1 MRFLAPLF
9 FLLLSIAVSVAQYGP
24 SGSTS
29 PSYGTTAASETRQ
42 STEARGKA
50 SESYT
55 IGPMDGLTFRIIGE
69 QETLTEVRVAA
80 DGTVNLPYV
89 GSVKLAGKTVSQA
102 RAHLFEL
109 YDRDWYVNPQIDLLV
124 VSYSQRRVQVLG
136 KVARQGPVIFPPE
149 EEMTLLTAIAYAGG
163 WSPDGLARTTAVKLK
178 RNEDGAAREFTID
191 TTSIGPKDWILK
203 DGDII
208 EVPERRF

>member
-1 MRFLAPLF
+1 MRTSISILLFLFSVVA
-9 FLLLSIAVSVAQYGP
+9 SIAQYGP

-29 PSYGTTAASETRQ
+29 PSYGTTAASVTQ
-42 STEARGKA
+42 QTAEARGKA

-69 QETLTEVRVAA
+69 QETATEVRVAS

-89 GSVKLAGKTVSQA
+89 GSVKLLGKTVSQA
-102 RAHLFEL
+102 RAYLYEL
-109 YDRDWYVNPQIDLLV
+109 YDKDWYVNPQIDLLV

-136 KVARQGPVIFPPE
+136 KVARQGPVVFPPE
-149 EEMTLLTAIAYAGG
+149 EEMTLLTAIAFAGG
-163 WSPDGLARTTAVKLK
+163 WSPDGLARTTAIKLK
-178 RNEDGAAREFTID
+178 RNEDGVAREFIID
-191 TTSIGPKDWILK
+191 ATAIGTRDWALK

>member
-1 MRFLAPLF
+1 MRPISSIL
-9 FLLLSIAVSVAQYGP
+9 FLLITISVSFAQYGP
-24 SGSTS
+24 SGGTS
-29 PSYGTTAASETRQ
+29 PSYGTTAASAAQQ

-55 IGPMDGLTFRIIGE
+55 IGPMDGLNFRIIGE
-69 QETLTEVRVAA
+69 IETATEVRVAA

-89 GSVKLAGKTVSQA
+89 GTVKLAGKTVAEA
-102 RAHLFEL
+102 RSHLYEL

-124 VSYSQRRVQVLG
+124 ISYSQRRVQVLG

-149 EEMTLLTAIAYAGG
+149 EEMTILTAIAYAGG
-163 WSPDGLARTTAVKLK
+163 WSPDGLARTTAVRLK
-178 RNEDGAAREFTID
+178 RNEDGVAREYTID
-191 TTSIGPKDWILK
+191 TTSIGTKDWKLK

>member
-1 MRFLAPLF
+1 
-9 FLLLSIAVSVAQYGP
+9 
-24 SGSTS
+24 
-29 PSYGTTAASETRQ
+29 
-42 STEARGKA
+42 
-50 SESYT
+50 
-55 IGPMDGLTFRIIGE
+55 MDGLTFRIIGE
-69 QETLTEVRVAA
+69 QETATEVRVAS

-89 GSVKLAGKTVSQA
+89 GSVKLAGKTVSEA
-102 RAHLFEL
+102 RTYLYEL

-149 EEMTLLTAIAYAGG
+149 EEMTLLSAIAYAGG
-163 WSPDGLARTTAVKLK
+163 WSYDGLARMSAVKLK
-178 RNEDGAAREFTID
+178 RNENGSVREFVID
-191 TTSIGPKDWILK
+191 ATSIGPNDWILK